1 MKGVFERELTV
12 ANDLFEC
19 AMLCVS
25 SLEEKG
31 FFCRTFS
38 YDQAGQTCILYDE
51 PSDIEVIENLES
63 ITKISHG
70 NLFTVQCLNDKGEF
84 SFVFAGWVHRAK
96 SIEIS

>member
-1 MKGVFERELTV
+1 MKGVLERELTV

-19 AMLCVS
+19 AMLCVN

-51 PSDIEVIENLES
+51 PSDIEIIENLDS

-70 NLFTVQCLNDKGEF
+70 NLFTVQCLNAKGKF
-84 SFVFAGWVHRAK
+84 YKSVFHSKK
-96 SIEIS
+96 S